1 MCSSLNQWQTPWKGL
16 VPALR
21 PLTRT
26 VSRVLK
32 NIPVLLLV
40 AGLALPLAACRDQAS
55 EKAGKETGT
64 EAAQKSVKDAARAA
78 PQQGRDLK
86 QAVSGEKG
94 TDGQKAASGTAE
106 RVRVYALSE
115 PLPAA
120 SPEELARAQAIV
132 DYANRSGR
140 VLGSLC
146 GGYPFLIMT
155 GVAEYRQNYV
165 TLSFGIDPP
174 SAQCARKE
182 LDPPKNVFGSETGD
196 KDIEA
201 ELEKAL
207 QQMDRQR
214 ESMRK
219 DYEKLRDYVADTS
232 IVDDGVLGRRLCTSI
247 EKAYRAYAEALER
260 FQSRVDN
267 EAARAQDTMLRDHP
281 LRDHVRLVM
290 KMVSLIRRQA
300 DRLAVSEPD
309 PASLEEPIRELSEDI
324 DLAEHLPFPM
334 PGEPEMYYRQFL
346 KGARAMLAIFRRG
359 QLESFHEGVRQSL
372 NEEWNACKGRYN
384 AFVDALARR

>member
-64 EAAQKSVKDAARAA
+64 EAAQESVKDAARAA

-146 GGYPFLIMT
+146 
-155 GVAEYRQNYV
+155 
-165 TLSFGIDPP
+165 P

-182 LDPPKNVFGSETGD
+182 LDPPRDVFGSETGD

-219 DYEKLRDYVADTS
+219 DYEKLRD
-232 IVDDGVLGRRLCTSI
+232 
-247 EKAYRAYAEALER
+247 
-260 FQSRVDN
+260 
-267 EAARAQDTMLRDHP
+267 
-281 LRDHVRLVM
+281 
-290 KMVSLIRRQA
+290 
-300 DRLAVSEPD
+300 
-309 PASLEEPIRELSEDI
+309 
-324 DLAEHLPFPM
+324 
-334 PGEPEMYYRQFL
+334 
-346 KGARAMLAIFRRG
+346 
-359 QLESFHEGVRQSL
+359 
-372 NEEWNACKGRYN
+372 
-384 AFVDALARR
+384 